1 MSNRSVTLHDNTFTV
16 QGTPLSVGDS
26 APDVALA
33 DGLLTKF
40 NLLGDTAGKTRLIS
54 VIPSIDTGICDAQT
68 RRLNEEAGK
77 LGEDVVVLTVSAD
90 LPMAQ
95 GRWCGA
101 AGVDKVKMLSDY
113 IDMGFGQAYGTWVAE
128 LRLDQR
134 AIFIVDSND
143 KVRYAEY
150 VPAIP
155 QHPDYDAA
163 LAALKDIL

>member
-1 MSNRSVTLHDNTFTV
+1 MSERSVTLRDSTFTV
-16 QGTPLSVGDS
+16 QGTQLAVGDK
-26 APDVALA
+26 APDVTLA

-40 NLLGDTAGKTRLIS
+40 NLLGDTAGKTRLVS

-77 LGEDVVVLTVSAD
+77 MAENVIVLTVSAD

-95 GRWCGA
+95 SRWCGA

-113 IDMGFGQAYGTWVAE
+113 IDMGFGQAYGTWVKE

-134 AIFIVDSND
+134 AIFIIDSTD
-143 KVRYAEY
+143 KVRYVEY

-163 LAALKDIL
+163 LAALKDVV

>member
-1 MSNRSVTLHDNTFTV
+1 MSDRSVTLGDNTFTL
-16 QGTPLSVGDS
+16 QGNLLAVGDS
-26 APDVALA
+26 APDVTLA

-40 NLLGDTAGKTRLIS
+40 NLLGDTAGKTRLVS

-77 LGEDVVVLTVSAD
+77 LAENVIVLTVSAD

-95 GRWCGA
+95 SRWCGA

-113 IDMGFGQAYGTWVAE
+113 IDMGFGQAYGTWVNE

-134 AIFIVDSND
+134 AIFIIDSND

-150 VPAIP
+150 VPAIA

-163 LAALKDIL
+163 LAALKDVV

>member
-1 MSNRSVTLHDNTFTV
+1 MSDRSVTLRDNTFTV
-16 QGTPLSVGDS
+16 QGKQLAVGDS
-26 APDVALA
+26 APDVTLA

-40 NLLGDTAGKTRLIS
+40 NLLGDTAGKTRLVS

-77 LGEDVVVLTVSAD
+77 LAENVIVLTVSAD

-95 GRWCGA
+95 SRWCGA

-113 IDMGFGQAYGTWVAE
+113 IDMGFGQAYGTWVKE

-134 AIFIVDSND
+134 AIFIIDSND
-143 KVRYAEY
+143 KVRYVEY

-163 LAALKDIL
+163 LAALKDVV